1 MSAETAQL
9 DFNVRGMTC
18 ASCVAHV
25 EKALTATPGV
35 SAANVNL
42 ATERVDVTL
51 APGADPTAIVKSVS
65 DAGYEPVVE
74 TIELGVGGMTCASCV
89 AHVEKALK
97 AVPGVLEANVNLAT
111 ERASVRALSGPGLG
125 DRLRR
130 AISAAGYEPRRIETD
145 AGATDRE
152 RARREAEMKTLRF
165 NLILSA
171 LLTAPVFILEMGGHL
186 VPAFHHWTMMTI
198 GEEMVRQL
206 SFLFATLVLFGP
218 GLVFFL
224 KGVPALLRGQPDMN
238 ALVAVGTLSAYLYS
252 CVATFLPQLLPEGA
266 AHVYFEAAV
275 VIVTLILFG
284 RFLEAR
290 AKGRTSEA
298 IRALA
303 KLQPRT
309 ARVERNG
316 ETVDVDID
324 DVHVGDIVLVR
335 PGERIPTDGVVT
347 SGASHVDES
356 MVTGEP
362 APVAKSAGAA
372 VTGATVNGAG
382 AFSFRATRVGADT
395 TLAGIIRMVE
405 QAQGAKL
412 PIQAMVDRVTAVFVP
427 AVFAVAALTF
437 VVWML
442 VGPEPRLTYA
452 LVSAVAVL
460 IIACP
465 CAMGLATPAA
475 IMTGTGRAAE
485 LGVLFRKGEALQTLQ
500 DVTLIAF
507 DKTGTLTFG
516 KPRLTDLVA
525 APGENESDLLRLLA
539 SVEAQSEHPVAAAV
553 VAAAKDRGVALAP
566 VTSFE
571 SVSGMGV
578 AGVVDR
584 REIAIGA
591 QRYMAALGVDTTAFE
606 ENAAAFS
613 EDGKTPFY
621 VAVDGKARAIL
632 CVADELKPTTRPA
645 IDALHAIGV
654 KTAMITGDDA
664 RTANAIARRLGID
677 EVVAGVMPDGKV
689 ATLERLRETN
699 RIAFVGDGVNDA
711 PALAAA
717 DAGVAIG
724 TGTDIAIEAADV
736 VLMSGD
742 LARVPAALALS
753 RATMRNIKQNLF
765 WAFGYNA
772 LLIPVAAGALYPVNG
787 MQLSPMLGAGAMAL
801 SSTFVLTNALRLRR
815 FKPPTIAEAPLP
827 PAAHETPAPVE
838 APAPITQD
846 NKEETMTTFNVKDMT
861 CGMCVKHVTKAV
873 QAVEPNA
880 DVKVDLATGKVEVS
894 PTPKDP
900 AALAKAITDAGYP
913 AQVAA

>member
-1 MSAETAQL
+1 MSAEAEQL

-18 ASCVAHV
+18 ASCVSHV
-25 EKALTATPGV
+25 EKALASTPGV
-35 SAANVNL
+35 AKASVNL
-42 ATERVDVTL
+42 ATERADVTL
-51 APGADPTAIVKSVS
+51 APGADPAAIAKSVT

-97 AVPGVLEANVNLAT
+97 AVPGVLEASVNLAT
-111 ERASVRALSGPGLG
+111 ERASVRALSGPGLA

-130 AISAAGYEPRRIETD
+130 AVTAAGYEPRRIETD

-152 RARREAEMKTLRF
+152 RARREEEMKALRF

-171 LLTAPVFILEMGGHL
+171 VFTAPVFIMEMGGHL
-186 VPAFHHWTMMTI
+186 IPAFHHWTMATF
-198 GEEMVRQL
+198 GEEMIREF

-218 GLVFFL
+218 GLVFFV
-224 KGVPALLRGQPDMN
+224 KGIPALLRGQPDMN
-238 ALVAVGTLSAYLYS
+238 ALVAVGTLAAYLYS
-252 CVATFLPQLLPEGA
+252 CVATFLPHLLPEGA
-266 AHVYFEAAV
+266 VNVYFEAAV

-303 KLQPRT
+303 KLQPKI
-309 ARVERNG
+309 ARVERDG

-347 SGASHVDES
+347 AGTSYVDES

-362 APVAKSAGAA
+362 APVAKSAGAS
-372 VTGATVNGAG
+372 VTGATVNGSG

-427 AVFAVAALTF
+427 VVFAIAALTF
-437 VVWML
+437 AVWML
-442 VGPEPRLTYA
+442 IGPEPRLTYA

-525 APGENESDLLRLLA
+525 APGENESELLRLAA
-539 SVEAQSEHPVAAAV
+539 SVEAQSEHPVGAAI
-553 VAAAKDRGVALAP
+553 VAAAKDRGLAVAP
-566 VTSFE
+566 VEHFE

-578 AGVVDR
+578 AGVVEKR
-584 REIAIGA
+584 KVAIGA
-591 QRYMAALGVDTTAFE
+591 QRYMAALGFDTTAFDDS
-606 ENAAAFS
+606 AAALSS
-613 EDGKTPFY
+613 EGKTPFY
-621 VAVDGKARAIL
+621 VAVDGKARAII

-699 RIAFVGDGVNDA
+699 KIAFVGDGVNDA

-717 DAGVAIG
+717 DAGIAIG

-742 LARVPAALALS
+742 LAKVPAALALS
-753 RATMRNIKQNLF
+753 RATMQNIKQNLF

-772 LLIPVAAGALYPVNG
+772 LLIPVAAGALYPING

-815 FKPPTIAEAPLP
+815 FQPPIIAEAPLP
-827 PAAHETPAPVE
+827 AAAPEPIAAPE
-838 APAPITQD
+838 APAPIAQD

>member
-1 MSAETAQL
+1 MGAETHL

-18 ASCVAHV
+18 ASCVSHV
-25 EKALTATPGV
+25 EKALEGTPGV
-35 SAANVNL
+35 ESASVNL
-42 ATERVDVTL
+42 ATERVDVSL
-51 APGADPTAIVKSVS
+51 APGADPAALVKSVA

-97 AVPGVLEANVNLAT
+97 AVPGVLSASVNLAT
-111 ERASVRALSGPGLG
+111 ERASVRALSGPGLA

-130 AISAAGYEPRRIETD
+130 AVSEAGYEPRKIEAD
-145 AGATDRE
+145 AGGADRE
-152 RARREAEMKTLRF
+152 RARREEEMRRLRF
-165 NLILSA
+165 NLIVSA
-171 LLTAPVFILEMGGHL
+171 VFTAPVFILEMGGHL
-186 VPAFHHWTMMTI
+186 IPAFHHWAMATI
-198 GEEMVRQL
+198 GEELIRQF

-218 GLVFFL
+218 GLVFFQ
-224 KGVPALLRGQPDMN
+224 KGLPALFRRQPDMN

-252 CVATFLPQLLPEGA
+252 LVATFLPQWLPA
-266 AHVYFEAAV
+266 DAVHVYYEAAV

-309 ARVERNG
+309 ARVEREG

-335 PGERIPTDGVVT
+335 PGERVPTDGVVT
-347 SGASHVDES
+347 AGASYVDES

-362 APVAKSAGAA
+362 APVAKGVGAT
-372 VTGATVNGAG
+372 VTGATVNGSG

-427 AVFAVAALTF
+427 AIFAVAAATF
-437 VVWML
+437 VIWML
-442 VGPEPRLTYA
+442 IGPEPRLTHA

-500 DVTLIAF
+500 EVTLIAF

-516 KPRLTDLVA
+516 KPRLTDLVP
-525 APGENESDLLRLLA
+525 APGQKADDVLRLA
-539 SVEAQSEHPVAAAV
+539 AAVEAQSEHPVAAAIV
-553 VAAAKDRGVALAP
+553 SRAKEQGLAIPP
-566 VTSFE
+566 VTDFQ

-578 AGVVDR
+578 AGSVERHKV
-584 REIAIGA
+584 AIGA
-591 QRYMAALGVDTTAFE
+591 LRYMDSLGFDASAFADSAAALSDE
-606 ENAAAFS
+606 
-613 EDGKTPFY
+613 GKTPFY
-621 VAVDGKARAIL
+621 VAVDGKVRAIV
-632 CVADELKPTTRPA
+632 CVADELKPTTKPA

-654 KTAMITGDDA
+654 KTAMITGDEA

-689 ATLERLRETN
+689 ATLERLREGR

-717 DAGVAIG
+717 DAGIAIG

-742 LARVPAALALS
+742 LAKVPAALALS
-753 RATMRNIKQNLF
+753 RATMRNIQQNLF

-772 LLIPVAAGALYPVNG
+772 LLVPVAAGALYPVNG

-801 SSTFVLTNALRLRR
+801 SSVFVLTNALRLRR
-815 FKPPTIAEAPLP
+815 FQPPVIAEAALP
-827 PAAHETPAPVE
+827 PAAHETT
-838 APAPITQD
+838 APAAAAAPSTE
-846 NKEETMTTFNVKDMT
+846 NPKEDTMTTFNVKDMT

-873 QAVEPNA
+873 QSVEPGA
-880 DVKVDLATGKVEVS
+880 EVKVDLATGKVDVS

-900 AALAKAITDAGYP
+900 AALAKVITEAGYP